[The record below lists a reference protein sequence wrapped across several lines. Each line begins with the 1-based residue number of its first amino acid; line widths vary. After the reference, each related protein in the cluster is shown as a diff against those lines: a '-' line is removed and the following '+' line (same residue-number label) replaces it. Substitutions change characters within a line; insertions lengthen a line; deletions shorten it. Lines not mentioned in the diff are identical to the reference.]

1 MSQKTISV
9 DELSSAV
16 LDVLHEYSS
25 EVMEATKTSVKEQA
39 AATVQELKATSPRR
53 KKHGGRYARNW
64 KSKVAYESMD
74 DIRMLVYNGGKT
86 YRLTHLLEYG
96 HDIKRDG
103 RVVGHAPAKAHI
115 RPAEQKVIDGLGRK
129 IKVKLR

>member
-9 DELSSAV
+9 DKLSNAV
-16 LDVLHEYSS
+16 LDALHEYSS

-39 AATVQELKATSPRR
+39 VATVQELKTTSPKRTG
-53 KKHGGRYARNW
+53 KYAGNW
-64 KSKVAYESMD
+64 KSKIVFEGID
-74 DIRMLVYNGGKT
+74 DIRVLVYNGGKT

-115 RPAEQKVIDGLGRK
+115 RPAEQKAIDGLGKK

>member
-1 MSQKTISV
+1 MSQKTIPV
-9 DELSSAV
+9 DELSSTI
-16 LDVLHEYSS
+16 LDALHEYSS
-25 EVMEATKTSVKEQA
+25 EVMEATKASVKEQA
-39 AATVQELKATSPRR
+39 AATVQELKTTSPKRTG
-53 KKHGGRYARNW
+53 KYARNW
-64 KSKVAYESMD
+64 KSKIAFEGMD
-74 DIRMLVYNGGKT
+74 DIRALVYNGGKT

-115 RPAEQKVIDGLGRK
+115 RPAEQKAIDGLGKK

>member
-9 DELSSAV
+9 DELSNAV
-16 LDVLHEYSS
+16 LDVLHEYSR
-25 EVMEATKTSVKEQA
+25 EVMEATKDSVREQA
-39 AATVQELKATSPRR
+39 AATAQELRATSPKRT
-53 KKHGGRYARNW
+53 GRYARNW
-64 KSKVAYESMD
+64 KSKVAFEGLD
-74 DIRMLVYNGGKT
+74 DIRVLVYNGGKT

-115 RPAEQKVIDGLGRK
+115 RPAEQKAIDGLGRK
-129 IKVKLR
+129 IRVKLR

>member
-1 MSQKTISV
+1 MSPKIVSV
-9 DELSSAV
+9 DGLSDAIMEA
-16 LDVLHEYSS
+16 LHEYSR
-25 EVMEATKTSVKEQA
+25 EAMEATKASVKEQA

-53 KKHGGRYARNW
+53 TGKYAKNW
-64 KSKVAYESMD
+64 KSKTAYESMD

-96 HDIKRDG
+96 HKVKVKG
-103 RVVGHAPAKAHI
+103 RVVGHAPAKPHI
-115 RPAEQKVIDGLGRK
+115 RPAEQKTIDGLGDK

>member
-9 DELSSAV
+9 DELSSTI
-16 LDVLHEYSS
+16 LDALHEYSS
-25 EVMEATKTSVKEQA
+25 EVMEATKASVKEQA
-39 AATVQELKATSPRR
+39 EATVQELKTTSPKRTG
-53 KKHGGRYARNW
+53 KYARNW
-64 KSKVAYESMD
+64 KSKIAFEGMD
-74 DIRMLVYNGGKT
+74 DIRALVYNGGKT

-115 RPAEQKVIDGLGRK
+115 RPAEQKAIDGLGRK